1 MNASTIIEQLDKLLW
16 GWPQIILLLGT
27 HLFMTF
33 KTGFVQK
40 DIFKAI
46 KLSVTKDPDA
56 PGDVSQFGAL
66 ATALASTV
74 GTANIIGVGT
84 AIALGGPGAVL
95 WIWFTGLFGM
105 ATKYAE
111 TVIALK
117 YRVKSQDGTMLGG
130 AMYALERGL
139 KLKWLG
145 IVFAFLAA
153 LCGLGIFLAALC
165 GLGIGCSVPANAVV
179 ATVKENLNATGTY
192 GQVLTYAIVVILC
205 VLVGVAIIGGV
216 KSITKVSEKLVP
228 FMAIFYVLGCLII
241 LIMNAD
247 VMAQTISTIVC
258 AAFTPRAAGG
268 GFIGSTIASA
278 CRFGIARG
286 LFSNESGMGSAPL
299 VAAAAQSRNPKRQ
312 ALVSM
317 TGTFWDTV
325 VVCLMT
331 GLVLVSCIIKHPFI
345 DAMSGNGS
353 ELTSLAFSTIPI
365 VGKPVLV
372 VGLITF
378 TFSTM
383 LGWYYYGE
391 RCAVYLFGEKAIL
404 AYKIIWVAGI
414 FAGSLAELKFIWN
427 IADILNGLMSIPN
440 IVAVLLLSGVIASET
455 KKYSGKHIDDLD
467 ESEIPLVKNSR
478 RGSL

>member
-145 IVFAFLAA
+145 IAFA
-153 LCGLGIFLAALC
+153 FLAALC

-192 GQVLTYAIVVILC
+192 GQALTYAIAVILC

-345 DAMSGNGS
+345 DGMSGNGS

-404 AYKIIWVAGI
+404 VYKIIWVAGI

-455 KKYSGKHIDDLD
+455 KKYAGKHIDDLD
-467 ESEIPLVKNSR
+467 ESEIPVVKNSR
-478 RGSL
+478 RGVIG